1 MPITATQY
9 SPKRLAGLD
18 SHAATPSV
26 VLSFGLGLD
35 STFMVTLHCCR
46 RGP

>member
-1 MPITATQY
+1 MTIAAKQY

-18 SHAATPSV
+18 SDAAAPSV